1 LLEHCGVDGYP
12 VPVLAL
18 DQQRAKI
25 FFFSSFCGFLQD
37 GIRAMTAGTQSD
49 QIIGFIRSQLAAMYK
64 MMDVKIY
71 ILADKLSKVT

>member
-1 LLEHCGVDGYP
+1 
-12 VPVLAL
+12 
-18 DQQRAKI
+18 
-25 FFFSSFCGFLQD
+25 
-37 GIRAMTAGTQSD
+37 MTAGTQSD